1 MTRTLLV
8 RTVLPVVC
16 ALGVLLARDTVA
28 QVLPSPDSGAAV
40 AGSTGADRMSRLGS
54 RLERLKERLQLDPGQ
69 VPAWSVWHDSLLA
82 DAQAWSQSRAA
93 WRASLSAP
101 PPSGLTAPQ
110 RLQGR
115 TDRLRQRIAMLQE
128 HLARLEAA
136 TARTQTFYAQLG
148 PKQQSVFDGFW
159 QGLQERRHARGQR
172 RGAP

>member
-1 MTRTLLV
+1 MTRTLPV
-8 RTVLPVVC
+8 RTVLPIVC
-16 ALGVLLARDTVA
+16 ALSVLLARDTVA
-28 QVLPSPDSGAAV
+28 QAPPSPDSSAVV
-40 AGSTGADRMSRLGS
+40 AGSTGTDRISRLGS

-101 PPSGLTAPQ
+101 PSGLTAPQ

-148 PKQQSVFDGFW
+148 PKQQAAFDGFW
-159 QGLQERRHARGQR
+159 QGLQGRRHARGQR
-172 RGAP
+172 RCAP